1 MGVPRYARA
10 LMLVL
15 ALVASTALG
24 GTAAALQPT
33 AAPVAADAPDPSL
46 DPTTDPVLAAAGD
59 IACDPLSL
67 KYNSGLGTATAC
79 RQQFTSDLLTDPS
92 VTAVATLGDNAYHCG
107 ATGSYQD
114 SYAPTWGR
122 VLAETHPSTGNH
134 DYFVSGDA
142 KATTGCTT
150 ANKGAQGYFGYFG
163 ANAGEAGK
171 GWYSYDLGAWHVVV
185 LNSNCSQVGGCK
197 ATDPQGQWLAQ
208 DLADHQTSCT
218 LAYWHHPLFA
228 AGDTAATETKPF
240 WDLLY
245 QYHADLVLNGHRHW
259 YERLAPVTPAGVIDP
274 ATGIREFVVGTGG
287 EDHQGDSTRGPLS
300 ELYNNATFGVIKVA
314 LHPTGYDWQF
324 VPESGETFTDSGT
337 GSCHGP
343 SADTAAPAVPTGL
356 SATASTGP
364 NKVDLSWSPSTDDT
378 AVEGYRIFR
387 NGAPVG
393 YTTTGTA
400 WTDTRAAAGVTYSY
414 TVQAYDTTG
423 NQSGPSDPAVATI
436 PGGST
441 VITIPAAAD
450 GRVLS
455 GQPNRNY
462 GTVSPLIVDGT
473 PKLRSFLRFDTS
485 GLAGRTVVSAKLRL
499 WCTNGSPSGGTV
511 YGTDGTSWTETG
523 LTWNTMPGLGSLV
536 ANLGAVTA
544 SSSRQVDVTP
554 LVTGSGTVDLAIV
567 STNADDA
574 AYLSRETTNANRR
587 PALVVTVR

>member
-1 MGVPRYARA
+1 M
-10 LMLVL
+10 
-15 ALVASTALG
+15 
-24 GTAAALQPT
+24 
-33 AAPVAADAPDPSL
+33 
-46 DPTTDPVLAAAGD
+46 
-59 IACDPLSL
+59 
-67 KYNSGLGTATAC
+67 
-79 RQQFTSDLLTDPS
+79 
-92 VTAVATLGDNAYHCG
+92 
-107 ATGSYQD
+107 
-114 SYAPTWGR
+114 
-122 VLAETHPSTGNH
+122 
-134 DYFVSGDA
+134 
-142 KATTGCTT
+142 
-150 ANKGAQGYFGYFG
+150 
-163 ANAGEAGK
+163 
-171 GWYSYDLGAWHVVV
+171 
-185 LNSNCSQVGGCK
+185 
-197 ATDPQGQWLAQ
+197 
-208 DLADHQTSCT
+208 
-218 LAYWHHPLFA
+218 
-228 AGDTAATETKPF
+228 
-240 WDLLY
+240 
-245 QYHADLVLNGHRHW
+245 LNGHRHW

-300 ELYNNATFGVIKVA
+300 ELYDNATFGVIKVA

-393 YTTTGTA
+393 YTTIGTA

-455 GQPNRNY
+455 GQPNRSY

-511 YGTDGTSWTETG
+511 YGTDGASSNRDRAYLEHHAR
-523 LTWNTMPGLGSLV
+523 PGLPGGQPRHGDRV
-536 ANLGAVTA
+536 VEPAGRRHPAGH
-544 SSSRQVDVTP
+544 RP
-554 LVTGSGTVDLAIV
+554 
-567 STNADDA
+567 
-574 AYLSRETTNANRR
+574 RHRR
-587 PALVVTVR
+587 PRDRQHQRRRRGVPLAGDHERQPSPGPRGHGPLTGYYDQRARLGQGGSSVQPTTVNA